1 MSRNSQKNS
10 EEILNHDNAKKVVKV
25 EYRFSSISLDG
36 RVWFTNMKLQNDDH
50 AIIMF
55 SISANSYFTKNLVPT
70 LYVFGDST
78 VDVGNNNNLNTAAK
92 ANVFPY
98 GIDFNNCSTLK
109 LLQVQ

>member
-1 MSRNSQKNS
+1 MFIFKFFWVIYLL
-10 EEILNHDNAKKVVKV
+10 ILQ
-25 EYRFSSISLDG
+25 L
-36 RVWFTNMKLQNDDH
+36 LL
-50 AIIMF
+50 
-55 SISANSYFTKNLVPT
+55 ANSYFTKNLVPT